1 MLFYIRPSTAKRSG
15 GTITEDSFE
24 FAGRYLFAADEDG
37 NWELALLDSGTLT
50 WLTLPGD
57 VDLCLVG
64 AGKDGG
70 AGYFSGGGSG
80 NWDYN
85 DSFINSGKGGD
96 SGNVYSVSAVS
107 LAGILQAVIGTD
119 GSDTTLGDYSSV
131 NGTRRTG
138 GRSASM
144 RQAHNSS
151 GTVNTGGAEGL
162 WPYGAESDETMIPE
176 LQGHRG
182 GASGGAGDANNNN
195 YVWSDLHGGN
205 NKGGS
210 TDGADGGTRD
220 HHAGYDAT
228 GYGNG
233 GGGGYGDG
241 SGHFNGSGG
250 KGSQGMILI
259 RNSRGGTT

>member
-1 MLFYIRPSTAKRSG
+1 MLFFIRPSTAKKSG
-15 GTITEDSFE
+15 GTITEDSFDY
-24 FAGRYLFAADEDG
+24 AGRYLFAADEQG

-57 VDLCLVG
+57 VDICLIG
-64 AGKDGG
+64 AGQDGG

-80 NWDYN
+80 NWEYN

-96 SGNVYSVSAVS
+96 SGRVFTSLAVS
-107 LAGILQAVIGTD
+107 IAGILQVSVGTN
-119 GSDTTLGDYSSV
+119 GAETTLGDYSSV
-131 NGTRRTG
+131 NGTKRTG

-144 RQAHNSS
+144 RQAMNSS
-151 GTVNTGGAEGL
+151 GTVNTGGSEGV
-162 WPYGAESDETMIPE
+162 WPFGAESDETMIPA
-176 LQGHRG
+176 LQGHKV
-182 GASGGAGDANNNN
+182 GASGGAGYANNNQ
-195 YVWSDLHGGN
+195 YVWSDLHGGS

-210 TDGADGGTRD
+210 TDGADGGIRD

-241 SGHFNGSGG
+241 SGHNNGSGG
-250 KGSQGMILI
+250 KGSQGMVLI
-259 RNSRGGTT
+259 RNSRGGT